1 MNTQRKTKKTKIL
14 IVDDDFDYL
23 LQQKLILEAE
33 GHEVITAE
41 NESQAKEIINTQDFD
56 LAIVDL
62 MMEDMDSGFILSYEI
77 KKKHPLTPVI
87 IVTAVKSQTGFSFE
101 SITQEEKKW
110 IKADLI
116 LAKPVRAEQIL
127 KEIQKLQAA

>member
-1 MNTQRKTKKTKIL
+1 MNNKKKKIL
-14 IVDDDFDYL
+14 VIDDDFDYL
-23 LQQKLILEAE
+23 TQQRLMLESD

-41 NESQAKEIINTQDFD
+41 NESRARELINNSKFD

-62 MMEDMDSGFILSYEI
+62 MMDNMDSGFILSYEI
-77 KKKHPLTPVI
+77 KKKYPEIPVI

-101 SITQEEKKW
+101 SITENEKNW

-116 LAKPVRAEQIL
+116 LTKPVRSDQIL
-127 KEIQKLQAA
+127 AAMQSAFKP